1 MNKGYSGVF
10 DLIELLKT
18 GLYHAL
24 FIWEVQLLVHPMFSL
39 YPHIFSS
46 FLLS

>member
-18 GLYHAL
+18 GLYPERKAQKRT
-24 FIWEVQLLVHPMFSL
+24 IYS
-39 YPHIFSS
+39 
-46 FLLS
+46 